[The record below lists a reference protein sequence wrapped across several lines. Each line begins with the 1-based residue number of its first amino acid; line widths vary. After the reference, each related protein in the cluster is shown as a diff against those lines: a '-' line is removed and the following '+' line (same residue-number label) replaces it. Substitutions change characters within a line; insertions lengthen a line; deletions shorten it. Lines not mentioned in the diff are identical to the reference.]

1 LTEFEAPSFR
11 IRERLV
17 DVFFG
22 LLVASATATATATG
36 GRHRQREREARAAHR
51 GGPAARSTARQ
62 LVLSFS
68 LPSCCTL
75 AWVQMSPRPPVGCAV
90 GPRPIP
96 FLWALP
102 LLAASASACRRG
114 KSWVRATC
122 RRSLSG
128 PVTSWA
134 RLGGSNWP
142 DTHWAC
148 KLRQHV
154 QADQVISVT
163 DGRGMGSH
171 AAHAHFH
178 VAAAAFLAGRACR
191 CRLIQRAPAG
201 GSHCSTGSA
210 SALLQWAVAT
220 DGEANLCSCSRAR
233 GHGPGQ
239 GSHGVTNRSFGQSS
253 AGKRATGV
261 WGRPGDQTHR
271 WALALVKS
279 AMRLRPKGVAGLGY
293 GRVDGHPM
301 DERSSLRCTGIARRL
316 HVVF

>member
-1 LTEFEAPSFR
+1 MTEFEAPSFR

-36 GRHRQREREARAAHR
+36 GRHRQREGEERAAHR
-51 GGPAARSTARQ
+51 GGLAARSTARQ

-75 AWVQMSPRPPVGCAV
+75 PWVQMSPRPPVGCAT

-163 DGRGMGSH
+163 DGRAGNGEPCGPCP
-171 AAHAHFH
+171 
-178 VAAAAFLAGRACR
+178 LPCGCCCLPGRAR
-191 CRLIQRAPAG
+191 MQVQVDTAG
-201 GSHCSTGSA
+201 TGSHCSTGSA

-253 AGKRATGV
+253 GGKRATGV
-261 WGRPGDQTHR
+261 WDRGDQTHR
-271 WALALVKS
+271 QGFGFGQKRHAAETKRGCGAWVRTSRWAS
-279 AMRLRPKGVAGLGY
+279 NG
-293 GRVDGHPM
+293 
-301 DERSSLRCTGIARRL
+301 
-316 HVVF
+316 